1 MTIVKW
7 LFAVLVIAAVT
18 HAALLYFGPSLVMNR
33 AMAVVAAGSGINTMS
48 HAPRPTADT
57 DRIVRSSPDLLYSI
71 CPYDLGDGPLRINAE
86 VPPGTY
92 WSMSFYDM
100 NTNNYRVINDGQAS
114 AGAVLI
120 VLMKAGTLGPAPAGA
135 ELVASPTPRG
145 IVLIR
150 TLVNDERSLQA
161 IDTVRRRA
169 ACTTLQM
176 PLE

>member
-1 MTIVKW
+1 MKIVKW
-7 LFAVLVIAAVT
+7 LLAVLVIAAVT
-18 HAALLYFGPSLVMNR
+18 HAGLLYFGPSLVMSR
-33 AMAVVAAGSGINTMS
+33 AMGKIGAKAGANAMLHS
-48 HAPRPTADT
+48 PRPNADNDT
-57 DRIVRSSPDLLYSI
+57 IVRSSPDLLYSV
-71 CPYDLGDGPLRINAE
+71 CVYDLDAGPLRINAE

-100 NTNNYRVINDGQAS
+100 NTNNYRVINDSQAT

-120 VLMKAGTLGPAPAGA
+120 VLMKAGTLGPTPAGA
-135 ELVASPTPRG
+135 EVVASPTARG

-150 TLVNDERSLQA
+150 TLVNDDSREQQ

-169 ACTTLQM
+169 ACTPLQM